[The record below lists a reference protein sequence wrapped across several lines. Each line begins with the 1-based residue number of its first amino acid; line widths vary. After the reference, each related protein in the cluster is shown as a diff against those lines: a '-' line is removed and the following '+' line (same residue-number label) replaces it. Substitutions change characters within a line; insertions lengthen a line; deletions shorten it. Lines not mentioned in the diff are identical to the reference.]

1 MPISAKY
8 QRFAV
13 RCLEEA
19 RRSSDEPLKALLVE
33 MAQAWQ
39 LLANQAVVNQRLE
52 PKRADDE
59 GDPGD

>member
-1 MPISAKY
+1 MPISTKY

-19 RRSSDEPLKALLVE
+19 RRCADEPLKALLIE

-39 LLANQAVVNQRLE
+39 LLANQAVVNEKLQ
-52 PKRADDE
+52 PKQPDDE
-59 GDPGD
+59 ADPGD